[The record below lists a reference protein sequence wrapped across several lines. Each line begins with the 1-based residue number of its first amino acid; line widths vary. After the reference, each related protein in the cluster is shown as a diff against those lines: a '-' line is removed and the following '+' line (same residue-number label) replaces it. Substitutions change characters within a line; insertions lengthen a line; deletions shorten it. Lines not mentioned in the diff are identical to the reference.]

1 MNLEVKSRGQ
11 IWQEVHV
18 IIVKGIELDTFN
30 ERKKREWKK
39 LKR

>member
-11 IWQEVHV
+11 IWQEAHV
-18 IIVKGIELDTFN
+18 IIVKGIELDKFN
-30 ERKKREWKK
+30 ERKKRELRK

>member
-11 IWQEVHV
+11 IRQEVHM
-18 IIVKGIELDTFN
+18 IIVKGIEQDKFN
-30 ERKKREWKK
+30 EKKKREWRK